1 MSPRPIHPTPRLWWL
16 AWMGLGLIH
25 PGSAVAQST
34 FVGQVVDTTGA
45 PMAGVGVIVEGTA
58 LRSTTRTNGRFQID
72 SVPAGRHRILFRQ
85 IGFRAEAVWLQF
97 TTHDTTTVSV
107 VLGQDPFVL
116 PEVTTTGERR
126 ETRTPKMARFE
137 GRRDAGTGG
146 HFIGDEILRE
156 REHSLLSDVLRRI
169 PGVQLVL
176 IPGGGRAARS
186 SRSSISL
193 QTQCFMRVFVD
204 GIRVWD
210 PGSRARLGT
219 TNLYNIDNHPVQQ
232 LQGIEVYSGSASTPA
247 DLGGGTSECGTIVLW
262 TRDR

>member
-1 MSPRPIHPTPRLWWL
+1 MSRRSIHPTSGLWWL

-25 PGSAVAQST
+25 PGWVAAQST
-34 FVGQVVDTTGA
+34 FAGQVTDTTGS

-58 LRSTTRTNGRFQID
+58 LQTTTRTNGRFRID

-97 TTHDTTTVSV
+97 TANDTTTVSV
-107 VLGQDPFVL
+107 VLGREPFVL

-126 ETRTPKMARFE
+126 ETRSPKMARFE

-176 IPGGGRAARS
+176 IPGGRAARS
-186 SRSSISL
+186 SRSSISI
-193 QTQCFMRVFVD
+193 TFQCFMRVYLD
-204 GIRVWD
+204 GVRVWNPGTPD
-210 PGSRARLGT
+210 P
-219 TNLYNIDNHPVQQ
+219 YNIDNHPVQQ

-247 DLGGGTSECGTIVLW
+247 DLGGTGSECGTIVLW